1 MEQEFQAREK
11 GRGNGPPSNG
21 RDNGPRTQAHG
32 VAAVDRGAELL
43 VRVLESKQPIALTE
57 LASASG
63 IPKSTAS
70 RLMTALER
78 RGLVE
83 QDGPRGR
90 LRPGPAILRV
100 AERGLLERN
109 VVEMSRESLDA
120 LGEAT
125 GETINLAVAGRD
137 GVEHVAQVESR
148 HFVGVGQWLGRAVEY
163 HCTANGKVFLA
174 FGRAT
179 LPDPP
184 LRRFTPKTITDP
196 AQLEA
201 ELETVRRQ
209 GFATTVD
216 ELETGLGRGR
226 STGSSRRRRR
236 GRRAEHL
243 RADAADDAAADPRAR
258 AGSDRGG
265 PLARAAPGAH
275 PRRRERR
282 MTERPS
288 RPPRARLAA
297 ADLRGALSSELAV
310 ALLQLRSCV
319 RAPLDPA
326 LAIRTRGGRDGL

>member
-1 MEQEFQAREK
+1 MEQEFQAPDTRRGK
-11 GRGNGPPSNG
+11 GSRSNG
-21 RDNGPRTQAHG
+21 ENRDSGPRTQAHG

-179 LPDPP
+179 LSEQP
-184 LRRFTPKTITDP
+184 LRRYTPKTITDP

-201 ELETVRRQ
+201 ELESVRRQ

-216 ELETGLGRGR
+216 ELETGL
-226 STGSSRRRRR
+226 
-236 GRRAEHL
+236 
-243 RADAADDAAADPRAR
+243 AAV
-258 AGSDRGG
+258 
-265 PLARAAPGAH
+265 AAPVRGAGGDVVAALSISGPTLRMT
-275 PRRRERR
+275 PRRISELEPVLIEEAHSLERR
-282 MTERPS
+282 LGHSEQGE
-288 RPPRARLAA
+288 AA
-297 ADLRGALSSELAV
+297 
-310 ALLQLRSCV
+310 
-319 RAPLDPA
+319 
-326 LAIRTRGGRDGL
+326 